1 MSYEISTIKKKCS
14 VAQVQQFFVNKQQQ
28 VAKLIN
34 YETVCS
40 KKKKN
45 LKFAWK
51 TSFGEKGKF
60 KAKHNSLVFLGGTI
74 KSLFGVSYYSIT
86 QKVDISKVK
95 CVELCK

>member
-1 MSYEISTIKKKCS
+1 MIK
-14 VAQVQQFFVNKQQQ
+14 
-28 VAKLIN
+28 
-34 YETVCS
+34 YETICS

-60 KAKHNSLVFLGGTI
+60 KRKHHSLVFLGGTI
-74 KSLFGVSYYSIT
+74 KGLFGDLYYSIT
-86 QKVDISKVK
+86 QKVDMSKVK

>member
-1 MSYEISTIKKKCS
+1 M
-14 VAQVQQFFVNKQQQ
+14 
-28 VAKLIN
+28 IN

-40 KKKKN
+40 KKKKKN
-45 LKFAWK
+45 LKFSLK
-51 TSFGEKGKF
+51 TTFEEKGKF

-95 CVELCK
+95 CAELWK

>member
-1 MSYEISTIKKKCS
+1 MSYEISTIKKECS

-40 KKKKN
+40 KKKKKN
-45 LKFAWK
+45 LK
-51 TSFGEKGKF
+51 FGEKGKF

-95 CVELCK
+95 CAELWK

>member
-1 MSYEISTIKKKCS
+1 MREF
-14 VAQVQQFFVNKQQQ
+14 VQK
-28 VAKLIN
+28 
-34 YETVCS
+34 

-74 KSLFGVSYYSIT
+74 KGLFGDSYYSIT